1 MFADIHSASIKREEV
16 YMQAQSAVSA
26 VIQNKSAD
34 PLFNPIAA
42 AEYLGVSADTLAV
55 WRCTGRY
62 NIPFIK
68 VGRLVK
74 YRKSALDA
82 FLDRRTHGG
91 EV

>member
-1 MFADIHSASIKREEV
+1 
-16 YMQAQSAVSA
+16 MQAQSAISA
-26 VIQNKSAD
+26 VIKNQTED
-34 PLFNPIAA
+34 PLFPPPEAA
-42 AEYLGVSADTLAV
+42 KYLGVTVCTLSV
-55 WRCTGRY
+55 WRCVGRY

-91 EV
+91 

>member
-1 MFADIHSASIKREEV
+1 
-16 YMQAQSAVSA
+16 MQAQSAVST
-26 VIQNKSAD
+26 ILKNQSTD
-34 PLFNPIAA
+34 PLFTPKET
-42 AEYLGVSADTLAV
+42 AEYLGVSQDTLAV

-62 NIPFIK
+62 EIPFVK

>member
-1 MFADIHSASIKREEV
+1 
-16 YMQAQSAVSA
+16 MQAQSAVST
-26 VIQNKSAD
+26 ILKNQSD
-34 PLFNPIAA
+34 PLFTPKEAS
-42 AEYLGVSADTLAV
+42 EYLGVSQDTLSV
-55 WRCTGRY
+55 WRCVGRY

-82 FLDRRTHGG
+82 FLDSRTHGM